1 MLGLASKQKQ
11 IQSVHLYS
19 NIKKEVKFHFVPS
32 EISLLN
38 LDNSKNTP
46 LLGVR
51 LNIVIVISVKTESGN
66 FEEHCYGWPC

>member
-1 MLGLASKQKQ
+1 M
-11 IQSVHLYS
+11 
-19 NIKKEVKFHFVPS
+19 KFHFVLS

-38 LDNSKNTP
+38 LNNSKNTP

-66 FEEHCYGWPC
+66 FEEHCYGFHAECIVQIKREISLAKVC